1 MSCDDSD
8 SPFSVFNCKHSS
20 SQNNHSRLLYFAA
33 ESKPGSSELPCILA
47 RSCLHASSQ
56 YLTCPIHLAHQY
68 TCTLH
73 RSGSG
78 QGPMQPYSS
87 RTEPCTDR
95 SLQQAA
101 TKPSP
106 AIRSPPPPP
115 PRRTHTFPGGGYLI
129 AFALREAV
137 WSGARM
143 IDLSSGTHARSRQV
157 KPAESLATFW
167 MGGAA
172 PALNI

>member
-68 TCTLH
+68 TCTSI
-73 RSGSG
+73 RFWSGTDATV
-78 QGPMQPYSS
+78 QS

-106 AIRSPPPPP
+106 AIRSPPPP
-115 PRRTHTFPGGGYLI
+115 RRTHTFPGGGYLI
-129 AFALREAV
+129 AFALR
-137 WSGARM
+137 
-143 IDLSSGTHARSRQV
+143 RQFGRGPV
-157 KPAESLATFW
+157 
-167 MGGAA
+167 
-172 PALNI
+172 